1 MAPSQRDPYT
11 IDNADGN
18 IDNVDN
24 ISSILA
30 LDNVT
35 SSGVPADGQV
45 LKWNGS
51 SWYVADDNESSTSLD
66 GGLLR
71 NVENSNFAA
80 DADLAQTKVNGLA
93 AELVGKVDVATPSV
107 TSGSIEFTNNLIHQ
121 YSKCF
126 FRKCK
131 FNSTKYIKIYSVGAC

>member
-1 MAPSQRDPYT
+1 MNHFKFEYGDYSWRQIIKDPYT

-71 NVENSNFAA
+71 NVEVFEI
-80 DADLAQTKVNGLA
+80 LLQTLTWHKQKSMVLLQN
-93 AELVGKVDVATPSV
+93 
-107 TSGSIEFTNNLIHQ
+107 
-121 YSKCF
+121 
-126 FRKCK
+126 
-131 FNSTKYIKIYSVGAC
+131 